1 MGCGCGGKNGG
12 GGCGGGGRP
21 EQPASLPDTPFE
33 DAGSSPAP
41 SQANDASD
49 TPSEQPAAPEEA
61 PKASLSLIASS
72 VRKDFPSVS
81 VNGLPIASEA
91 IAQELQFH
99 PAASRED
106 AIFEACQALVI
117 RELLQQRIQ
126 TLGLQVTPAAGES
139 EEEALTRTLLAQ
151 EVAMPQADEAACRQ
165 YFEQNRTKFASAP
178 LVAARHILLACADD
192 DIDTR
197 SQLREQAQAL
207 ITQLSSQ
214 PEHFA
219 ALAAEHSACPSKA
232 QGGALGQLSKG
243 QAVPEFERAI
253 FRLPLGLAAQ
263 PIESRYGFH
272 VVMIDQRIE
281 GRLLPFEA
289 VQQTIRNELDQRVWQ
304 TAVSQYLRKLVGEAE
319 IAGIQLEAS

>member
-41 SQANDASD
+41 SQASEA
-49 TPSEQPAAPEEA
+49 PSEQPAAPEEA

-106 AIFEACQALVI
+106 AIFDACQALVI

-151 EVAMPQADEAACRQ
+151 EVVMPQADEAACRQ
-165 YFEQNRTKFASAP
+165 YFEQNRSKFASAP

-197 SQLREQAQAL
+197 SRLREHAESLIAQL
-207 ITQLSSQ
+207 TSQ
-214 PEHFA
+214 PERFA

-263 PIESRYGFH
+263 PIESRYGLH

-281 GRLLPFEA
+281 GRLLPFEVVHEA
-289 VQQTIRNELDQRVWQ
+289 IRNELDQRVWQ